1 MAARRVPIS
10 ALDERPTLAELTRC
24 VDVGPR
30 WHLLGVQLMLEP
42 RLLDT
47 IDYEKS
53 RVEDKLSTMFSL
65 WLQRNPKGSRKDILI
80 ALRNIKENAIA
91 EEYEKLC
98 KEGKI

>member
-1 MAARRVPIS
+1 MAARRVPTS

-24 VDVGPR
+24 VDVGTR
-30 WHLLGVQLMLEP
+30 WHSLGVQLMLEP
-42 RLLDT
+42 RLLDA

-53 RVEDKLSTMFSL
+53 RVEDKLSAMFSL
-65 WLQRNPKGSRKDILI
+65 WLQRNPKGSRNDILI

-98 KEGKI
+98 KEGKL